1 MRFSM
6 RKLCRNHKS
15 VERLAVNRDDS
26 KPELLVDQPVVGKQ
40 IPDAFRNFTLSRCPR
55 TLLDELGPHL
65 FRIDLPQGTLLVKPL
80 QPITWI
86 YFLERGM
93 ASITGATEDGE
104 AVEVGVIGREGLVGV
119 SALLGQPQAHNTVLM
134 QGAGSGY
141 RIRASILREQ
151 FIKNAPLQQLV
162 HDFLYVQMTQA
173 TQLIVCNRVHEV
185 EARLARWLL
194 MAAGMMETSNINLTQ
209 EFLSQMLGTR
219 RSTVTVAAGALQR
232 GGTIGYSR
240 GRVEIAN
247 RDLLENVSC
256 ECYSIIRD
264 LYLRIYPS
272 LY

>member
-1 MRFSM
+1 MKILAGDM
-6 RKLCRNHKS
+6 
-15 VERLAVNRDDS
+15 VEY
-26 KPELLVDQPVVGKQ
+26 PTPTKQ
-40 IPDAFRNFTLSRCPR
+40 LSDTFRNFTLARLPKP
-55 TLLDELGPHL
+55 LIDELAPNL
-65 FRIDLPQGTLLVKPL
+65 LRVDLPQGTPLLKPL

-86 YFLERGM
+86 YFLEKGM
-93 ASITGATEDGE
+93 ASITGATEEGE

-119 SALLGQPQAHNTVLM
+119 SALLGQPQAQNTVIM

-141 RIRASILREQ
+141 RIRASLLREH
-151 FIKNAPLQQLV
+151 FVKDPPLQQLV

-194 MAAGMMETSNINLTQ
+194 MAAGLMETVNINLTQ

-232 GGTIGYSR
+232 SGMIGYSR

-247 RDLLENVSC
+247 RDLLEGAAC

-264 LYLRIYPS
+264 MYLRIYPS

>member
-1 MRFSM
+1 MRS
-6 RKLCRNHKS
+6 
-15 VERLAVNRDDS
+15 LALRRDEFLPGDM
-26 KPELLVDQPVVGKQ
+26 VDQPVSSNHFST
-40 IPDAFRNFTLSRCPR
+40 AFRNFTLARAPKS
-55 TLLDELGPHL
+55 LIDELSPHL
-65 FRIDLPQGTLLVKPL
+65 LRVDLPQSTSLVKPL

-86 YFLERGM
+86 YFLEHGM
-93 ASITGATEDGE
+93 ASITGATEEGE

-119 SALLGQPQAHNTVLM
+119 SALLGQPQAQNTILM

-141 RIRASILREQ
+141 RIRASTLREH
-151 FIKNAPLQQLV
+151 FLRSTPLQQLV
-162 HDFLYVQMTQA
+162 HDFLYLQLTQA

-194 MAAGMMETSNINLTQ
+194 MAAALMETSNIHLTQ

-232 GGTIGYSR
+232 SGMIGYSR
-240 GRVEIAN
+240 GRVQIVN
-247 RDLLENVSC
+247 RDLLEGSSC

-264 LYLRIYPS
+264 MYLRIYPS